1 MAEIGSF
8 WFYLFFQSDLKFIS
22 LIELKEAEIDFTDC
36 LHILSFSDYL
46 LCSFLLLSLFRLLFS
61 FELLMVEN

>member
-36 LHILSFSDYL
+36 LHIFSFIDYL